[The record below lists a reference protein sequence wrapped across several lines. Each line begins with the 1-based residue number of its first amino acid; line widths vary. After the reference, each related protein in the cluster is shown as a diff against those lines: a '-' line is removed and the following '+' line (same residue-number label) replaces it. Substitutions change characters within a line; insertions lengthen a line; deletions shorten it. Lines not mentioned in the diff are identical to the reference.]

1 MSRTLYWLEDSIRCN
16 RSGRIRNNLC
26 PLSAKRVVRN
36 VPARVIMQNRLGS
49 LILSLSLV
57 AAFMFLVTTKVTHA
71 YIEIGAAS
79 LAIQFLLA
87 SAVASLFMLKV
98 FWQRITG
105 QVLRLFEKI
114 KKPSR

>member
-1 MSRTLYWLEDSIRCN
+1 
-16 RSGRIRNNLC
+16 
-26 PLSAKRVVRN
+26 
-36 VPARVIMQNRLGS
+36 MQNHLGS
-49 LILSLSLV
+49 LILSLFLV
-57 AAFMFLVTTKVTHA
+57 TAFMLLVTTKVAYA

-105 QVLRLFEKI
+105 QVLRLFGRAKDPLENLENAGQTDDVS
-114 KKPSR
+114 P

>member
-1 MSRTLYWLEDSIRCN
+1 
-16 RSGRIRNNLC
+16 
-26 PLSAKRVVRN
+26 
-36 VPARVIMQNRLGS
+36 MQNHLGS
-49 LILSLSLV
+49 LILSLFLV
-57 AAFMFLVTTKVTHA
+57 TAFMLLVTTKVAYA

-105 QVLRLFEKI
+105 QVLRLFGRAKDES
-114 KKPSR
+114 PDTVPLETPDDVSP